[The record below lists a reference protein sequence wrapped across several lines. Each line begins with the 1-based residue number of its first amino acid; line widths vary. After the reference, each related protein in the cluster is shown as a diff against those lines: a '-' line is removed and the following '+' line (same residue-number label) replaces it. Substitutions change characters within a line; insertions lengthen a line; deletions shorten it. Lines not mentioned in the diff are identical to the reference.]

1 MQRNNIN
8 QIVNSALNRQG
19 GDSVNTMIVSNH
31 LAQMALFGIRQGVE
45 FFPAHDPNGQRKAFI
60 DGLWERNKLDV
71 YLQAIWEVF
80 TATGSVLFY
89 LRPYGNTYDIH
100 WYKKNEFE
108 AYYRDGGRELE
119 KVIIT
124 YPYKVKS
131 GLTNMDQEKWVRL
144 EITEENIK
152 RGNYDS
158 NPGFSLNPIS
168 IGNEEVVKN
177 TLGIIPCIVV
187 DNNPTAVGKRGIG
200 DFDFLASQIEE
211 HNDLMNAIN
220 TNIRFFGNPS
230 LVTTR
235 NSQEVTESVFSS
247 AATPRTISSS
257 AGFGND
263 ASPSTFKFDYGQNKE
278 TKFAKIKPVIGG
290 VEPEERFGFIQP
302 DAVSGDQN
310 RWALQYE
317 ELIRTALGGVSE
329 NGINAGATAFEI
341 KSLFGRAA
349 ATAMR
354 KATPLYTYGLCKLFE
369 LAIAAEEFLYER
381 SFEVGIGWDVEKE
394 GPIKPEFIDFF
405 LDDRTDEKGKE
416 IKGQPEPPGIV
427 GLRPTGNRKVLWRFT
442 GPVFEDGPID
452 LQQKSI
458 LARNLA
464 EEGFDTIH
472 QMQILFP
479 DKTEKEIDK
488 MLGGVPFRRI
498 SNTLD
503 IVQNLTSLLGVF
515 LQTPSPEQPDLP
527 LAFKYGQYI
536 DEMIFILFQKM
547 LKELSRGQD
556 GPNVYGDAHS
566 PFGTRSGIPADS
578 APTRTTTGLSAGPA
592 GQLPYP
598 GDIGPNAPVQP
609 TATGQQRNSVSGT
622 TASGYA
628 AGLLD
633 PARYGTIGTDSLSTD
648 GQLQQPSS
656 RWQYFQPERF
666 GSGIEQSLGYPS
678 DAGGLAPEFTTAIP
692 SAGATVQSESFSSP
706 APVPGSAYGS
716 TPPVYGQPDLITQ
729 PDILSQLFPTFTAAA
744 KRLAPKRRKKD

>member
-19 GDSVNTMIVSNH
+19 GDTVNTMIVNNH

-45 FFPAHDPNGQRKAFI
+45 FFPAHDPSEERKKFI
-60 DGLWERNKLDV
+60 DGLWERNTLDI
-71 YLQAIWEVF
+71 YLQAIWEIF
-80 TATGSVLFY
+80 TASGSVLFY

-100 WYKKNEFE
+100 WYKKTEFE
-108 AYYRDGGRELE
+108 AFYKDGGRELE
-119 KVIIT
+119 KVIVT

-131 GLTNMDQEKWVRL
+131 GLTNIDQEKWVRL
-144 EITEENIK
+144 EITEDTIK

-158 NPGFSLNPIS
+158 NPGFSLSPIG

-200 DFDFLASQIEE
+200 DFDFMASQIEE

-235 NSQEVTESVFSS
+235 NTQEVTESVFQS
-247 AATPRTISSS
+247 AATPRTISSG
-257 AGFGND
+257 AGF
-263 ASPSTFKFDYGQNKE
+263 ASSASASTYKFDYGQNKE
-278 TKFAKIKPVIGG
+278 TKFAKIRPVIGG

-381 SFEVGIGWDVEKE
+381 SFEAAINWDIEKE
-394 GPIKPEFIDFF
+394 GPISPEFIDFF
-405 LDDRTDEKGKE
+405 LEDRVDEKGKE
-416 IKGQPEPPGIV
+416 IKGNPEPQGIV
-427 GLRPTGNRKVLWRFT
+427 GLRPRGDRRVLWRFT

-498 SNTLD
+498 SNTLG

-515 LQTPSPEQPDLP
+515 LQTPSPSQPDLP
-527 LAFKYGQYI
+527 LAYQYGQYI
-536 DEMIFILFQKM
+536 DQMIGILFQKM

-556 GPNVYGDAHS
+556 GPNVYSDANS
-566 PFGTRSGIPADS
+566 PFGARSGIPTDS
-578 APTRTTTGLSAGPA
+578 DSTGSATGLPSGLSPGPA

-598 GDIGPNAPVQP
+598 GVNSPNAPVRP
-609 TATGQQRNSVSGT
+609 SAPEQRNTVSGAT
-622 TASGYA
+622 SPSGYA

-633 PARYGTIGTDSLSTD
+633 PAWYGSGLSTD
-648 GQLQQPSS
+648 GQLQQPTS
-656 RWQYFQPERF
+656 RWDYFQPTSDSTQQ
-666 GSGIEQSLGYPS
+666 GDGITGAASIP
-678 DAGGLAPEFTTAIP
+678 PEFTTAIP
-692 SAGATVQSESFSSP
+692 SAGATVQSESYASAAP
-706 APVPGSAYGS
+706 TPVPGATYGGS
-716 TPPVYGQPDLITQ
+716 PPVYGESDLIRQ
-729 PDILSQLFPTFTAAA
+729 PGLLQQLFPTFTGIA
-744 KRLAPKRRKKD
+744 KRISPKRRNKN